1 MSLSKKIIIGAII
14 ALLILWGIEALI
26 VGHFMDQFA
35 NQKSGI

>member
-1 MSLSKKIIIGAII
+1 MFII
-14 ALLILWGIEALI
+14 AAIVAVLILWGLEALI